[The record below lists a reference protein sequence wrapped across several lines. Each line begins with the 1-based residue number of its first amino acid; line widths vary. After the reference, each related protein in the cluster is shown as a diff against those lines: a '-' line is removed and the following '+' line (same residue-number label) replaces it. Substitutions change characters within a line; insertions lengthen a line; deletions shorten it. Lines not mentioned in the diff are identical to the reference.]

1 MFIIKS
7 QKKEKRIRVREF
19 FFVMC
24 ASVGKSCNDRERQ
37 CGEEEGRSRDQP
49 AKQESFSLF
58 RLTVVDVGWAEA
70 LLRLFGGEV

>member
-1 MFIIKS
+1 
-7 QKKEKRIRVREF
+7 
-19 FFVMC
+19 MC

-58 RLTVVDVGWAEA
+58 SLTVVDVGWAEA